1 MADSIWTKERIKEL
15 KRRFPKENT
24 AKLADEMDISYEAL
38 KKKASRLG
46 LTKSPRYLRS
56 LRKRK

>member
-1 MADSIWTKERIKEL
+1 VADSIWTKERIKEL

>member
-1 MADSIWTKERIKEL
+1 VADSIWTKERIKEL

-46 LTKSPRYLRS
+46 LRKSPRYLRS